1 MSKRKY
7 RLPNEFNTTVQPRP
21 YDLYIETPFNSLVD
35 ELRARSTDT
44 TPLTDNYVSMNR
56 NIEDMIGK
64 SDDSVAISVTYD
76 ANSNTISVVY
86 ANGNKVDIPMV
97 DNYLKSAIFY
107 SDKNCAVL
115 TISNNE
121 RVVLDLTQ
129 LAQKFYTKDEID
141 TKINE
146 KVDSIDSINWKHYE

>member
-7 RLPNEFNTTVQPRP
+7 RFPNEFSTTQQPRP
-21 YDLYIETPFNSLVD
+21 YDLYIETPFNSLID
-35 ELRARSTDT
+35 ELRAKSTDT

-56 NIEDMIGK
+56 NIDDMIGK
-64 SDDSVAISVTYD
+64 SDDSVAINVSYD
-76 ANSNTISVVY
+76 EKSNTISVIY

-107 SDKNCAVL
+107 SDKNAVVL

-129 LAQKFYTKDEID
+129 LAQKFYTKDEVDAKID
-141 TKINE
+141 DKID
-146 KVDSIDSINWKHYE
+146 KIDSIVWNHYE